1 MHLLRGMT
9 RVLILLL
16 ILRVLAAPIAARPDS
31 YRPHP
36 KDGFIVRVCAWPVH
50 RSNASAICAPRNS
63 NGENT
68 AMFPVTTDRAI
79 AFLTRSFRLDRLAL
93 SLHEPSSRRLIDSP
107 RC

>member
-9 RVLILLL
+9 RILVLLL

-36 KDGFIVRVCAWPVH
+36 KAGFIVRVCAWPVQ
-50 RSNASAICAPRNS
+50 RSDTSAIHVPGNS
-63 NGENT
+63 DGANT
-68 AMFPVTTDRAI
+68 AMFPVTTGRAI
-79 AFLTRSFRLDRLAL
+79 AFLTPARRLDRLAL
-93 SLHEPSSRRLIDSP
+93 SLHDPSSRRLIDSP